1 MTLKKNVKRIID
13 LVKLNFIKCMGM
25 LCSYESACQIA
36 RYEPSEKSQ
45 DKTVTHQQILRYT
58 SLTGQSASG
67 LTSLFEDRH
76 VTLRDSRLLDLPNDG
91 KKNRK

>member
-45 DKTVTHQQILRYT
+45 D
-58 SLTGQSASG
+58 
-67 LTSLFEDRH
+67 
-76 VTLRDSRLLDLPNDG
+76 RL
-91 KKNRK
+91 